1 MAKRAKKKTTNRQG
15 QTIADLAR
23 LEERRQLQR
32 SVRLE
37 KAIVSLTRQLRTACD
52 RADRAV
58 LETGTWL
65 LARAGAAK
73 PNPAPGTNVE
83 KNGAQM

>member
-65 LARAGAAK
+65 LARAGAARS
-73 PNPAPGTNVE
+73 NPAPGTNVE